1 MVTSLWGSSASR
13 VRIHSCTSSLP
24 VSPQGLAAAI
34 MDSHSLISTCLQN
47 CSVWDNLCLSFLRH
61 VVPRE
66 MHSSS
71 CNWGVR
77 YVSRM
82 DQSLGKS
89 AVLWMAIV
97 ELPFTYDI
105 CLCIQCTKFQSSVST
120 EGNIQRDRYFHKAF
134 FLLFFFPSP
143 EFLLKI
149 LSFQSTHRLIQDFET
164 HFEAKMTC
172 I

>member
-1 MVTSLWGSSASR
+1 MVTSIWGSSASR

-34 MDSHSLISTCLQN
+34 IDFHSLISTCLQN

-71 CNWGVR
+71 YNWGVR

-97 ELPFTYDI
+97 GTYVFAHSAPNFSLLYQQRATYKETDIFTK
-105 CLCIQCTKFQSSVST
+105 L
-120 EGNIQRDRYFHKAF
+120 F
-134 FLLFFFPSP
+134 FLFFFPVLNFYSKY
-143 EFLLKI
+143 FL
-149 LSFQSTHRLIQDFET
+149 FNPHTG
-164 HFEAKMTC
+164 
-172 I
+172 

>member
-71 CNWGVR
+71 YNWGVR
-77 YVSRM
+77 YVSRI

-97 ELPFTYDI
+97 GTYVFAHSAPNFSLLYQQRATYKETDIFT
-105 CLCIQCTKFQSSVST
+105 K
-120 EGNIQRDRYFHKAF
+120 
-134 FLLFFFPSP
+134 LFFIIFFS
-143 EFLLKI
+143 
-149 LSFQSTHRLIQDFET
+149 QSWISTQNTFFSIHTQVNTGFWNT
-164 HFEAKMTC
+164 FWS
-172 I
+172 